1 MSIVAGFDVHRA
13 QITVD
18 LLDTESGEVN
28 RGRVAPADRLHVR
41 RFLKGFDGADLVVA
55 LEATTGWRFVV
66 EELQQVGAE
75 VHLAEPT

>member
-18 LLDTESGEVN
+18 LLDTESGEVS

-41 RFLKGFDGADLVVA
+41 RFLKGFDGGGPGRRVGGHDGLA
-55 LEATTGWRFVV
+55 LCR
-66 EELQQVGAE
+66 
-75 VHLAEPT
+75 